1 MFSKPGIGANADK
14 PNQWWPYEEGMST
27 ALNSFRVGVMISI
40 NTPYFIGS
48 IAACILHQI
57 IPTDM
62 EDPEEIA
69 VEKEWQE
76 YDSDAET
83 DDLLPAAKDIEDPE
97 DPEDPT
103 EPHKAVADEEVLQ
116 NEEVS
121 EETGSVEVEAEPE
134 AIKSE

>member
-1 MFSKPGIGANADK
+1 MFSQPEIGANADK

-57 IPTDM
+57 IPKDE
-62 EDPEEIA
+62 EDPEELA

-83 DDLLPAAKDIEDPE
+83 DDLLPTTKDIE

-103 EPHKAVADEEVLQ
+103 EPHKAVADEEVLE

-121 EETGSVEVEAEPE
+121 GEDTGSVEVEAEPE